1 MCAGPWRQ
9 ESMTTNNWK
18 LTLAYDGTA
27 FHGWQVQPGGKTIQG
42 TLSDAI
48 AIVAAERVLPQGAGR
63 TDAGV
68 HAAGQVASF
77 ALAAPIPADNFLRAL
92 NRVLPSAIRVLS
104 AEKTAPD
111 FHARHSSVSKVYRYR
126 VFHGPVCS
134 PFLAPYVAC
143 SRWPLDMEAMQR
155 AAKEILGEHDFTSFA
170 ASDPDRAARL
180 ADENDAGTSQSAA
193 SDLGAPRSPSVSNI
207 RRIDESQWSCEPLCG
222 ASVADVRAELSLRVH
237 DSRAGP
243 GKLRANI
250 YLYDSRQWFS
260 APYGPQPGRNFS
272 GSRPR
277 TDCSRGHPAHFER
290 TRQNTGGADRA
301 GKWFV
306 PDEGALLVLS
316 LTGALNSQ
324 LVHARV
330 GPIRAILNPTPC
342 RRPLPVR
349 RLKRSANWPRG
360 ALFIARF
367 NGSTCRNR
375 SCASGIGVLLRFQR
389 RSSARRHVPC
399 G

>member
-1 MCAGPWRQ
+1 
-9 ESMTTNNWK
+9 MTTNNWK

-222 ASVADVRAELSLRVH
+222 ASALDVRAELNLRAH
-237 DSRAGP
+237 DSEQDRESCAQIFTYTIRGNGFLHHMVRNLVGTFLEVGRGRIAAADIPRILNGRDRTLAGP
-243 GKLRANI
+243 TAPANGLCLMKV
-250 YLYDSRQWFS
+250 LY
-260 APYGPQPGRNFS
+260 
-272 GSRPR
+272 
-277 TDCSRGHPAHFER
+277 
-290 TRQNTGGADRA
+290 
-301 GKWFV
+301 
-306 PDEGALLVLS
+306 
-316 LTGALNSQ
+316 
-324 LVHARV
+324 
-330 GPIRAILNPTPC
+330 
-342 RRPLPVR
+342 
-349 RLKRSANWPRG
+349 
-360 ALFIARF
+360 
-367 NGSTCRNR
+367 
-375 SCASGIGVLLRFQR
+375 
-389 RSSARRHVPC
+389 
-399 G
+399 